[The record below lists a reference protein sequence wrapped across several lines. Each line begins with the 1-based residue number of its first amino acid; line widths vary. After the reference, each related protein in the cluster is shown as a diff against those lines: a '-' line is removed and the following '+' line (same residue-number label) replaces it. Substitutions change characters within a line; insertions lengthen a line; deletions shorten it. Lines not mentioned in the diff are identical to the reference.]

1 MKTEKIVKNI
11 NTKFDNVSRDF
22 SHPKKKISKTALYL
36 IALVVV
42 ILGVSTGYLL
52 SGGKG
57 LTQEE
62 IKRDVSEG
70 EIEVGIT
77 VGVADEKS
85 FKDSAEGTLEKG
97 GVDGEGSHHLVRP
110 GGESQYV
117 YLTSSIVDLNK
128 FTGREVKVWGET
140 FAAQKAGWLMD
151 VGKLK
156 VIK

>member
-1 MKTEKIVKNI
+1 MKTNTIVKNI
-11 NTKFDNVSRDF
+11 NTKLDNVSRDF
-22 SHPKKKISKTALYL
+22 SHPKKKSPKIVLYL

-42 ILGVSTGYLL
+42 VSGVATGYLL

-62 IKRDVSEG
+62 IKRDVSKED
-70 EIEVGIT
+70 IEVGIT

-85 FKDSAEGTLEKG
+85 FKDSAEGALEKG
-97 GVDGEGSHHLVRP
+97 GADGEGSHHLVRP

-128 FTGREVKVWGET
+128 FTGYEVKVWGET

-156 VIK
+156 VLK

>member
-1 MKTEKIVKNI
+1 MKTNNIVKNV
-11 NTKFDNVSRDF
+11 NTKLDNVSETF
-22 SHPKKKISKTALYL
+22 SPKKKKSPKTILYL
-36 IALVVV
+36 IALIVVV
-42 ILGVSTGYLL
+42 LGVTTGYFL
-52 SGGKG
+52 SGGKS

-62 IKRDVSEG
+62 IKRDVSQQD
-70 EIEVGIT
+70 VKAGIT
-77 VGVADEKS
+77 VGIVDEKS

-117 YLTSSIVDLNK
+117 YLTSSVVDLNK
-128 FTGREVKVWGET
+128 FAGREVKVWGET

-156 VIK
+156 VLK

>member
-1 MKTEKIVKNI
+1 MKTNTIVKNI
-11 NTKFDNVSRDF
+11 NTKLDNVSRDF
-22 SHPKKKISKTALYL
+22 SHPKKKSPKTVLYL

-42 ILGVSTGYLL
+42 VSGVATGYLL

-57 LTQEE
+57 LTREE
-62 IKRDVSEG
+62 IKRDVSME
-70 EIEVGIT
+70 EIEAGIT

-97 GVDGEGSHHLVRP
+97 GADGEGSHHLVRP

-128 FTGREVKVWGET
+128 FTGRKVKIWGET

-156 VIK
+156 VLE